1 MTIRTRVLGGLSL
14 VIGVAIAAAAL
25 LLYIQR
31 QDAALAAE
39 ALRTGRVLQVHAD
52 LSRTLTDFKVE
63 RRMAVLTLTSTSTT
77 RTRLLEQTTAQLF
90 ADLETFVIN
99 PQQRQLLTQ
108 LQSRYQAWR
117 AQPSPTITEVSQSA
131 VDQVFQDTDAAF
143 APVAATLDEFTT
155 HQRVLSAVAQNE
167 SGVFRRWAQ
176 FGFLAIAV
184 VVVLTSA
191 ALLVMF
197 RGSVLQPLAT
207 LTMAAAS
214 ITRGE
219 VTRIAPVAAN
229 DEVGLL
235 TNALARMLAVNNERD
250 REVRVKH
257 DELRVTLETVPA
269 AFLLVDR
276 AGQLRL
282 QNKAA
287 NALLGPP
294 PTSINAMQHY
304 RSQFTLAARDGTS
317 IPPELWPLA
326 RALRGETVVGDDITF
341 EGRAGFVEML
351 ATAAPIRNDAG
362 EIDGAVLALQ
372 DVSALRAADRLKDE
386 FVSVVS
392 HELRTPLTS
401 IRGSL
406 QLVLDDPAYVT
417 EPDERQLLNV
427 ALNNCERLMRIIND
441 ILDIS
446 KIEAGHMT
454 LRQTP
459 VVVSELVQLSRQN
472 VDLLAQVARTSQR

>member
-31 QDAALAAE
+31 QDADLAAE

-99 PQQRQLLTQ
+99 PQQRQLLAQ

-117 AQPSPTITEVSQSA
+117 ARPSPTVTEVSQSA

-155 HQRVLSAVAQNE
+155 HQRVLSATAQNE
-167 SGVFRRWAQ
+167 SGVFPRWAQ

-184 VVVLTSA
+184 VIVLTSA
-191 ALLVMF
+191 ALLALF

-214 ITRGE
+214 ISRGE

-235 TNALARMLAVNNERD
+235 TNALARMLAVNTERE

-276 AGQLRL
+276 EGQLRL

-294 PTSINAMQHY
+294 PPTSTNAMQHY

-317 IPPELWPLA
+317 IPPDLWPLA

-341 EGRAGFVEML
+341 EGRVGFVEML
-351 ATAAPIRNDAG
+351 ATAAPLRNDAG

-406 QLVLDDPAYVT
+406 QLVLDDPSSVT
-417 EPDERQLLNV
+417 GR
-427 ALNNCERLMRIIND
+427 ASASC
-441 ILDIS
+441 S
-446 KIEAGHMT
+446 TSHST
-454 LRQTP
+454 T
-459 VVVSELVQLSRQN
+459 VS
-472 VDLLAQVARTSQR
+472 D